1 MFDPPSRIDAGWIKS
16 DPGWVKVKVNGAVSS
31 SLVSSCGGVIRDA
44 EGKWVKGFS
53 RNLGTMATTN
63 VFLTELLAVATA
75 VELDRDELG
84 QYASDRRD

>member
-1 MFDPPSRIDAGWIKS
+1 MQVGSNRTRGGSKS
-16 DPGWVKVKVNGAVSS
+16 KSMVQSVLALFLVAVGLFATQRVSGSKV
-31 SLVSSCGGVIRDA
+31 
-44 EGKWVKGFS
+44 FS